1 MMKTALKKQ
10 IDEMSEDELKEMLRR
25 DYLRKLTR
33 YRITDDFYKKKYGMD
48 FDNFEKENVVEK
60 QNYSFEVESDAEE
73 WELAIDGIR
82 TIEKKMKELI
92 GGN

>member
-1 MMKTALKKQ
+1 MKTALKRQ
-10 IDEMSEDELKEMLRR
+10 IDEMSENEIKEMFRR

-48 FDNFEKENVVEK
+48 FSNFEKENIVEK
-60 QNYSFEVESDAEE
+60 QSYGFEVESDAEE

>member
-1 MMKTALKKQ
+1 MKTVLERQ

-33 YRITDDFYKKKYGMD
+33 YRITDDFYKKKYSMD
-48 FDNFEKENVVEK
+48 FDSFEKENIVEK
-60 QNYSFEVESDAEE
+60 QNYSYEVESDAEE

-82 TIEKKMKELI
+82 TIEKKMRELI

>member
-1 MMKTALKKQ
+1 MKTVIERQ

-48 FDNFEKENVVEK
+48 FDNFEKENVAEK

>member
-1 MMKTALKKQ
+1 MKTVLERQ

-33 YRITDDFYKKKYGMD
+33 YRITDDFYKKKYSMD
-48 FDNFEKENVVEK
+48 FDSFEKENIVEK
-60 QNYSFEVESDAEE
+60 QNYSYEVESDAEE

-82 TIEKKMKELI
+82 TIEKK
-92 GGN
+92 